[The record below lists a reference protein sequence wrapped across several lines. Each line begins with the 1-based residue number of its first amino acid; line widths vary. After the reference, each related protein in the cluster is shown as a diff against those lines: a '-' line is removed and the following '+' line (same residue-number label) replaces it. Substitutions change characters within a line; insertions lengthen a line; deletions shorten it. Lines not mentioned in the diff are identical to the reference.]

1 MDTIILSS
9 SATDDYVECSRRHI
23 KTTGKLFK
31 KQLFRWG
38 PFSHPNDP
46 TMKINV
52 DEAFYK
58 ALKRNFDSGACPIVQ
73 VPLADADNRHSE
85 APDRNLGEV
94 VDLASDEDGVYA
106 YIDVRRHAEDIG
118 EIILGASAKMSLNY
132 TDRRTNTLVGPTLI
146 HVAATNNPYL
156 TDLSDFESVSLSNAD
171 TSENTVLLTN
181 VELSETSTNSQ
192 EEPSMTKEEMILALS
207 AEYDIDVVAGQ
218 NALTQ
223 VEGFVALSDVIG
235 EGVDVNP
242 ASLSSAIVELT
253 NSVSARDTEIL
264 ELKETLQTVQ
274 LSNAEAEVDGLIAQA
289 RIRPAVREEMIEL
302 SVHNRKLF
310 EAFLVPEEEANVELS
325 EVGFTTA
332 ETSVEVDPA
341 EAARLEGVRLASLTK

>member
-1 MDTIILSS
+1 MIILSS
-9 SATDDYVECSRRHI
+9 SATDDFVECSRRHV
-23 KTTGKLFK
+23 KTTGTLFK
-31 KQLFRWG
+31 KQIFRWG
-38 PFSHPNDP
+38 PFAHPSNPDI
-46 TMKINV
+46 KINV

-58 ALKRNFDSGACPIVQ
+58 ALKRNFDNGVCPIVQ
-73 VPLADADNRHSE
+73 VPLVDDQNRHTE
-85 APDRNLGEV
+85 APEKNIGEV
-94 VDLASDEDGVYA
+94 VDLASDDEGVYA
-106 YIDVRRHAEDIG
+106 YIDVRRHADDVG
-118 EIILGASAKMSLNY
+118 EVILGASAKMSLDYVDN
-132 TDRRTNTLVGPTLI
+132 RTNTHVGPTLL
-146 HVAATNNPYL
+146 HVAATNRPYL
-156 TDLSDFESVSLSNAD
+156 VNLSDFEKSVSLSNAD

-181 VELSETSTNSQ
+181 VELSANRTNS
-192 EEPSMTKEEMILALS
+192 EEETSMTKEEMILALS

-218 NALTQ
+218 KALTQ

-235 EGVDVNP
+235 GDVDVNP

-274 LSNAEAEVDGLIAQA
+274 LSNAETEVDGLIAKA

-302 SVHNRKLF
+302 SVNNRKLF
-310 EAFLVPEEEANVELS
+310 EAFLVPEEDASVELS

-341 EAARLEGVRLASLTK
+341 EAARLEGARLANLTK